1 MRHARSGKLGGLAVR
16 TQTAGTLW
24 SDPAGNRYPTATSLE
39 LTGLEHGTE

>member
-24 SDPAGNRYPTATSLE
+24 AH
-39 LTGLEHGTE
+39 TGWGGCWVRWR